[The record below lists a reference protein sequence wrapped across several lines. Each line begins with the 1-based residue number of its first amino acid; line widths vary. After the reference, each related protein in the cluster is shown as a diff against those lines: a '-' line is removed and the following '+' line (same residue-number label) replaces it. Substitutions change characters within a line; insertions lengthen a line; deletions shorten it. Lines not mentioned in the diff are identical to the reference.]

1 MRQRTVNWIIEPIK
15 TLCGTIYDFDHKDVD
30 FRKVRG
36 RGVSQ
41 ARKRMTRE
49 GERCERVAWPKLF
62 GAAGRE
68 SARAMRSAK
77 VVDPPPRF
85 GSGGTGD
92 LDTNRGPPIPTPNAK
107 KPARV
112 HACVCVRRELSL
124 SRVFSLRYK
133 KRWPSI
139 PFGRS
144 SRTSFSR
151 FSSRPMKE
159 MKILIVRSM
168 VESIYDQSS
177 FHYDGDDAKYWLRL
191 SLFRYTQW
199 IVLSW

>member
-1 MRQRTVNWIIEPIK
+1 MRQRTVIWITEPIK
-15 TLCGTIYDFDHKDVD
+15 TLRGTIYDFDHKSTN
-30 FRKVRG
+30 FRRAPAV

-41 ARKRMTRE
+41 VRKRMTRE

-68 SARAMRSAK
+68 SARAIRSAK

-107 KPARV
+107 KPTRV

-124 SRVFSLRYK
+124 SRAFSLRYK
-133 KRWPSI
+133 KTMTTYILR
-139 PFGRS
+139 
-144 SRTSFSR
+144 
-151 FSSRPMKE
+151 E
-159 MKILIVRSM
+159 MISDGIFAIFTETNERNENFDRKI
-168 VESIYDQSS
+168 
-177 FHYDGDDAKYWLRL
+177 DD
-191 SLFRYTQW
+191 
-199 IVLSW
+199 

>member
-1 MRQRTVNWIIEPIK
+1 MRQRTAIWIIESIK
-15 TLCGTIYDFDHKDVD
+15 TRSLGGTICDFDHKDVD
-30 FRKVRG
+30 LR

-107 KPARV
+107 KSTRV
-112 HACVCVRRELSL
+112 HTCVRVRVYVCMCVRVCARARACVCVKNFHSL
-124 SRVFSLRYK
+124 ERSLCDARNDDHLYPSGDDLGRVFRDFHQDQMKGKWNEWIFYNRKIDGWIKVLFVKWR
-133 KRWPSI
+133 RW
-139 PFGRS
+139 R
-144 SRTSFSR
+144 
-151 FSSRPMKE
+151 
-159 MKILIVRSM
+159 
-168 VESIYDQSS
+168 Q
-177 FHYDGDDAKYWLRL
+177 
-191 SLFRYTQW
+191 
-199 IVLSW
+199 